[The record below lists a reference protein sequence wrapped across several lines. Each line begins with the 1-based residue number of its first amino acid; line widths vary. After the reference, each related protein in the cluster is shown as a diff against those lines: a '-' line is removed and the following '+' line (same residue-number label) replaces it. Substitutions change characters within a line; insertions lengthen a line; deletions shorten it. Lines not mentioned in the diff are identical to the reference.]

1 MRKLFVF
8 ALVALFPLVAHA
20 QPTEVSRATL
30 ATVWDLDGEAADD
43 DQVIGA
49 TNLVDNGTSV
59 GGVNYTILA
68 QPDTCRLIDIT
79 VTDADSSLTAGAITI
94 AGTDCLGAAKSCSF
108 TFAAG
113 GTGVKSLTC
122 TDGQGAYFSNIAT
135 VTTNTLTG
143 EAAGDTV
150 KVGYTSNSVNGW
162 PMYGRVS
169 APNAYGSRSVD
180 PFGYFDVPV
189 RVTTS
194 GSPSTTLAAVTAS
207 SAPFANVSVG
217 DLIVL
222 QLGGTEVTRK
232 VTAKASNDSLTLSD
246 KASVPAVGQAFR
258 VKKFYFSTNPA
269 DLVYIPVHGF
279 RTALI
284 DWSVDA
290 NANTG
295 GVVMLLQ
302 CTQERVEFPAARWV
316 DVKTTTVAS
325 AATQAN
331 TSESIDLS
339 LLPYSYC
346 RIGFKFGTGDDADAA
361 AEDINASF
369 TLYK

>member
-1 MRKLFVF
+1 M
-8 ALVALFPLVAHA
+8 
-20 QPTEVSRATL
+20 
-30 ATVWDLDGEAADD
+30 
-43 DQVIGA
+43 
-49 TNLVDNGTSV
+49 
-59 GGVNYTILA
+59 
-68 QPDTCRLIDIT
+68 T
-79 VTDADSSLTAGAITI
+79 VTDADSSITAGTITLV
-94 AGTDCLGAAKSCSF
+94 GTGCLGEARTCSF
-108 TFAAG
+108 VFAAG
-113 GTGVKSLTC
+113 GSGAKNFTC
-122 TDGQGAYFSNIAT
+122 TDGHDAYFSNISSI
-135 VTTNTLTG
+135 TTGVLTG
-143 EAAGDTV
+143 EGGAGVDLCTI
-150 KVGYTSNSVNGW
+150 GYTSNSVNGW

-169 APNAYGSRSVD
+169 AANANGDKTVD

-194 GSPSTTLAAVTAS
+194 GAPSTTLAAVTAGS
-207 SAPFANVSVG
+207 SPFANVAVG

-232 VTAKASNDSLTLSD
+232 VTARASADSITLSN
-246 KASVPAVGQAFR
+246 KVSVPAVGQAFR
-258 VKKFYFSTNPA
+258 FKKFYFSTNPR
-269 DLVYIPVHGF
+269 DQVYIPVHGF

-325 AATQAN
+325 AGTQAN

-346 RIGFKFGTGDDADAA
+346 RIGFRFGTGDDADVA
-361 AEDINASF
+361 AEDLNASF
-369 TLYK
+369 TLFR

>member
-8 ALVALFPLVAHA
+8 ALVALFPLVAAA

-30 ATVWDLDGEAADD
+30 ATAWDLDGEAADA
-43 DQVIGA
+43 DQVVTA
-49 TNLVDNGTSV
+49 ANGDLLDSKTF
-59 GGVNYTILA
+59 TITA
-68 QPDTCRLIDIT
+68 QPDTCRLVDMT
-79 VTDADSSLTAGAITI
+79 VTDADSSITAGAITLV
-94 AGTDCLGAAKSCSF
+94 GTGCLGEARTCSF

-113 GTGVKSLTC
+113 GSGVKSFVC
-122 TDGQGAYFSNIAT
+122 TDGHLAYFSAISSI
-135 VTTNTLTG
+135 TTGVLTG
-143 EAAGDTV
+143 EGGAGVDLCTI
-150 KVGYTSNSVNGW
+150 GYTSNSVNGW

-169 APNAYGSRSVD
+169 NVDGASTRSVD

-194 GSPSTTLAAVTAS
+194 GAASTTLAAVTAS
-207 SAPFANVSVG
+207 SEPFANVAVG
-217 DLIVL
+217 DLIIL
-222 QLGGTEVTRK
+222 QFGGKSYERK
-232 VTAKASNDSLTLSD
+232 VTARASADSITLSS
-246 KASVPAVGQAFR
+246 AVTIPAAGQPFR
-258 VKKFYFSTNPA
+258 YKKFYFSTNPG
-269 DLVYIPVHGF
+269 DLLYIPVHGF

-295 GVVMLLQ
+295 GVVMLLE

-316 DVKTTTVAS
+316 QVQTTTVAS
-325 AATQAN
+325 AGTQAN

-339 LLPYSYC
+339 LLPYSHC
-346 RIGFKFGTGDDADAA
+346 RIGFRFGSGDDADVA

-369 TLYK
+369 TLFK